1 MDHMILRLF
10 TLTII
15 LNYFT
20 SIEYS
25 IDNDGNIHIFVRI
38 PFKFLL
44 DSSVLFDFFSTL
56 RTILALRIIPVCSFV
71 KFLLFL
77 FFINQCL

>member
-20 SIEYS
+20 SVECS

-38 PFKFLL
+38 PFKVLL
-44 DSSVLFDFFSTL
+44 DSAVVSDFFSTL
-56 RTILALRIIPVCSFV
+56 RTILAMRIIPV
-71 KFLLFL
+71 FL
-77 FFINQCL
+77 F